1 MIGNSILQ
9 TIGTDSSALISYGE
23 FLVNINDAFSVR
35 QGFESAQRKAKN
47 SENDQCLSRLTG
59 FIYAVTEA
67 PESFD
72 NATVDRVAKIMNCET
87 PGRVHPYR
95 PTTAALAALA
105 RLLRDNPGI
114 YGIPNSILVKLER
127 QSEIAAEIVR
137 QDTER
142 QKRIDSSLK
151 ISNLLDGSGP
161 TSEAKVQAPVPQQA
175 PLFKSQFAD
184 RGVKP
189 IFGVVTESS
198 RYEDSDDDDSREEVA
213 HLRDRNQ
220 QLLEALSRL
229 SEQFEVLKAQQ
240 RVPDPPPSKPK
251 STMKAIREKLKNSGQ
266 KDDNENPE
274 GETSNEDTPTEGS
287 REL

>member
-72 NATVDRVAKIMNCET
+72 NATVDRVTKIMNCET

-184 RGVKP
+184 RGVNLSLASLQKATGMRTAMRMTHVKRLQ
-189 IFGVVTESS
+189 IFVTGIGNYSRPSLAYQSS
-198 RYEDSDDDDSREEVA
+198 
-213 HLRDRNQ
+213 
-220 QLLEALSRL
+220 
-229 SEQFEVLKAQQ
+229 LKH
-240 RVPDPPPSKPK
+240 
-251 STMKAIREKLKNSGQ
+251 
-266 KDDNENPE
+266 
-274 GETSNEDTPTEGS
+274 
-287 REL
+287 